1 MEIQN
6 DGDPV
11 CFRCTSD
18 YLKQVTS
25 HNELK
30 QAFLSVMSYQQRM
43 MVDHHTAAN
52 DLTHIKIVL
61 DSFGLLAPNHLK
73 LYLTSVSSVCVGR
86 GCWC

>member
-1 MEIQN
+1 MMVILFVPGVHQK
-6 DGDPV
+6 
-11 CFRCTSD
+11 
-18 YLKQVTS
+18 YLKQVTF

-43 MVDHHTAAN
+43 MADHHTAAN
-52 DLTHIKIVL
+52 DLTHVKIVF

-86 GCWC
+86 LSLIHI